1 MSSNKPKKTTAT
13 KNAKKQT
20 AEQTEKVSRRAQ
32 RKMEE
37 SNARKRRLM
46 YIAGGIALGL
56 VVLGLALFIR
66 DRNQDEPLPAIVA
79 ATDPAITAPVNGR
92 IAGDPATAKVEFV
105 EWGDY
110 Q

>member
-1 MSSNKPKKTTAT
+1 MSSNKPKKSTA
-13 KNAKKQT
+13 AKTAKSQT
-20 AEQTEKVSRRAQ
+20 ADETAKVSRRAQ

-46 YIAGGIALGL
+46 YIIGAIALSIVVIGFGL
-56 VVLGLALFIR
+56 WIR
-66 DRNQDEPLPAIVA
+66 DRNQDDPLPAIVA
-79 ATDPAITAPVNGR
+79 ATDPAITAPINGR
-92 IAGDPATAKVEFV
+92 IAGDSSTAKVEFV